1 MMPLLLMR
9 STRRV
14 LVRAFLAALAASIAG
29 LLLLAL
35 SGWFLTAAALA
46 GLTGTA
52 AAFNYLLPSAAI
64 RGLAILRTVG
74 RYGERLWSHQ
84 AALTM
89 MADQR
94 GTLFAR
100 LAQADTRTSPD
111 LSSGEA
117 STRLITDIAAL
128 EDLVVRR
135 PALPA
140 GILTALLGI
149 ALASLA
155 GITAALAAAAVLGA
169 AMIVIRRA
177 GPGLTEAPSRALAA
191 EVETLR
197 RAILD
202 HAAARP
208 EIIAYGLTDRIAEL
222 VEAQAGKVDAI
233 RLRLVVAEALLAG
246 LPVLATGIIAALVV
260 LLGLGSAPVIATAL
274 LAATAAVE
282 TLGVLVRT
290 ATRNAAIDAS
300 LARLDTLITLPPA
313 PPAPADSDRAV
324 AINLGQIA
332 IEPGE
337 RLAITGPS
345 GSGKTRLLESLA
357 GMRLPVHSVAL
368 NGIPLDGLTASQ
380 IAAQFA
386 LAPQDPMLIV
396 GSIADNLRI
405 ARPGIDAQAMAQALA
420 MVGLADRVAR
430 MPAGVDTLLGES
442 GGFLSG
448 GERKRL
454 SLARALLANR
464 PWLVLDEPTEG
475 LDADTERQVIAGIDD
490 WLRQSGA
497 GLILVSHRP
506 APLVLADRR
515 VAIDDIALLA
525 QEGSGVTLP

>member
-1 MMPLLLMR
+1 MMPLSLMR
-9 STRRV
+9 GIGPV
-14 LVRAFLAALAASIAG
+14 LVRAFLAALATGVAG

-35 SGWFLTAAALA
+35 SGWFLTAAAMA
-46 GLTGTA
+46 GLAGTA

-64 RGLAILRTVG
+64 RGLAIVRTVG

-100 LAQADTRTSPD
+100 LAQADTRNSPD

-140 GILTALLGI
+140 GWLTALLGI
-149 ALASLA
+149 VLASLA
-155 GITAALAAAAVLGA
+155 GIAAALAAAAVLGA

-197 RAILD
+197 RTILD

-208 EIIAYGLTDRIAEL
+208 EIIAYGLTDRVAEL
-222 VEAQAGKVDAI
+222 VEVQAGKVDAI
-233 RLRLVVAEALLAG
+233 RLRLAVAEALLAG
-246 LPVLATGIIAALVV
+246 LPMLATGIVAALVV
-260 LLGLGSAPVIATAL
+260 LIGQGSAPIIATAL
-274 LAATAAVE
+274 LAATSAIE
-282 TLGVLVRT
+282 TLGALVRAAARD
-290 ATRNAAIDAS
+290 ATIDAS
-300 LARLDTLITLPPA
+300 LARLRTLAALPPVPMVVSADHPGMAITLG
-313 PPAPADSDRAV
+313 SV
-324 AINLGQIA
+324 SIG
-332 IEPGE
+332 PGE

-345 GSGKTRLLESLA
+345 GSGKTRLIESLA
-357 GMRLPVHSVAL
+357 GMRQPVHLVESGGAR
-368 NGIPLDGLTASQ
+368 LDQLSASQ
-380 IAAQFA
+380 ITTQFA

-405 ARPGIDAQAMAQALA
+405 ARPGIDAQAMASALA
-420 MVGLADRVAR
+420 AVGLADRIAQ
-430 MPAGVDTLLGES
+430 MPAGVDTPLEEG

-475 LDADTERQVIAGIDD
+475 LDAATERQVIAEIDD

-506 APLVLADRR
+506 APLVLTEQRIAIEDIPL
-515 VAIDDIALLA
+515 VAR
-525 QEGSGVTLP
+525 G